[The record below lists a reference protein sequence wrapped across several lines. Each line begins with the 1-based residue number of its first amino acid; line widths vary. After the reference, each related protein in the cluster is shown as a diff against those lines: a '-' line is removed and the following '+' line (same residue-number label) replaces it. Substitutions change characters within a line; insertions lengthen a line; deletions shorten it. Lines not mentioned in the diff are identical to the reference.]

1 MCLFV
6 KKARRRLSC
15 LLNKRVIILSSICI
29 SILILLGILLMGESL
44 LSKPI
49 AYKCCTPTNNNHTRT
64 NVYFLKTHKTGG
76 TSVQSVIIRF
86 AIMNSLDIMIFNF
99 KSYYLPISNS
109 SLYPPIIPPN
119 YKFHVFAS
127 HARYDSNMKL
137 FQYPDTSMV
146 TILRHPATLFRSLYT
161 FFRMDISSGMTFQEF
176 LNAPVKPA
184 VVTGFDNDI
193 AYKGYNQM
201 SVDLGFDLENSKNQT
216 AITEFIMKIDREFDL
231 VMIME
236 YMDESCVLL
245 ANLMG
250 WPLEYVASLK
260 LNGRL
265 PGADTYPL
273 TKQDELTLMDLNHV
287 DTQLYNYFH
296 EKFLRCKRQYGEDN
310 LNRQVEKLQI
320 INENFQERCVAEEV
334 IRLNKGV
341 SCISKNGS

>member
-201 SVDLGFDLENSKNQT
+201 SVDLGFDLENT
-216 AITEFIMKIDREFDL
+216 
-231 VMIME
+231 
-236 YMDESCVLL
+236 
-245 ANLMG
+245 NLMG

-334 IRLNKGV
+334 IRLNKGSLERIEYVAKNKSDKYGMCLFDTGV